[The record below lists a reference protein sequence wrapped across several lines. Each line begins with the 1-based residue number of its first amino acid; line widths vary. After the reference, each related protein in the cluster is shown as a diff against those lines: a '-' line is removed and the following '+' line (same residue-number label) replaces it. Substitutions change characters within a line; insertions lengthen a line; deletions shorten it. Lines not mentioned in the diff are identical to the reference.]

1 MTRETDLR
9 NAALRALVCL
19 DLTNL
24 DEACTA
30 ADIDALC
37 RRAQTPEGS
46 VAAVCIWPQF
56 VAQAKAALAHT
67 GIRVA
72 TVVDFPRGDGGGA
85 AAAAEARAALAD
97 GADEIDM
104 VIPWRALK
112 AGDEAAVPAAVTA
125 VKAACGTVT
134 LKAILETGELADPAL
149 IGLAAE
155 QALVGGADFLKTST
169 GKVPVNATPEAAE
182 ILLETIARQGGT
194 AGFKASG
201 GVRTVEDAAVYLA
214 LADRILGPG
223 WAGPRHFR
231 FGASGLL
238 GVLLGVLGTSGDT
251 EDADGES
258 GGYA

>member
-24 DEACTA
+24 DEGCTA

-46 VAAVCIWPQF
+46 VAAVCIWPRF

-104 VIPWRALK
+104 VVPWRALK
-112 AGDEAAVPAAVTA
+112 AGDEAAVPAAVAA
-125 VKAACGTVT
+125 VKAACGDAL
-134 LKAILETGELADPAL
+134 LKVIIEACLLTDAEKELACVIAK
-149 IGLAAE
+149 E
-155 QALVGGADFLKTST
+155 EGADFVKTST
-169 GKVPVNATPEAAE
+169 GFSTGGATVEDIGLMRRVVGPD
-182 ILLETIARQGGT
+182 LGV
-194 AGFKASG
+194 KASG
-201 GVRTVEDAAVYLA
+201 GIRNTETAFAMIEA
-214 LADRILGPG
+214 GATRI
-223 WAGPRHFR
+223 
-231 FGASGLL
+231 GASASLAIIG
-238 GVLLGVLGTSGDT
+238 
-251 EDADGES
+251 ANAPKAPA
-258 GGYA
+258 GY